1 MSPAGNHANA
11 MVSPAEAGSGSVAA
25 FTQDLR
31 PGLILFRPDGL
42 ASFGLGG
49 ANSKAESCAVPGGLD
64 PLFTPTH
71 RSTTPTRPPRRGASW
86 GPR

>member
-25 FTQDLR
+25 FTRDLR

-42 ASFGLGG
+42 ASFG
-49 ANSKAESCAVPGGLD
+49 
-64 PLFTPTH
+64 
-71 RSTTPTRPPRRGASW
+71 
-86 GPR
+86 